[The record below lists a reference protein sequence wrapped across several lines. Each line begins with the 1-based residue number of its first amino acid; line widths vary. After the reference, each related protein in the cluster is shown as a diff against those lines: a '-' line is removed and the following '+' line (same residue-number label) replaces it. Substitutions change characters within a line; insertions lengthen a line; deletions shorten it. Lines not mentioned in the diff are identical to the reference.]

1 MNERTVAMK
10 GRRTTAE
17 RVELEVGKVE
27 VVVAV
32 ANGNEN
38 KLLLIANLISLAYHL
53 FHFQNKKKV

>member
-17 RVELEVGKVE
+17 RVEVGKVE

-53 FHFQNKKKV
+53 FHFENKKKV

>member
-32 ANGNEN
+32 ATGNEN
-38 KLLLIANLISLAYHL
+38 KLLLIANLISLA
-53 FHFQNKKKV
+53 